1 MKRRTFLSGCFP
13 ALIRARSGSA
23 ADRPNV
29 LWVLGD
35 DLGPQL
41 GCYGYPLVRTP
52 NMDRLAEQGVR
63 FTRAHTTGPVCSASR
78 SGFNTGLYQTSIG
91 CHNHRSH
98 RKDGYRLPE
107 GARLITE
114 RLRERGYFT
123 ANVLEFA
130 EGVRGTGKTDFNFT
144 FKKPFDGTHWNQ
156 RPPGQPFFAQVNFQ
170 APHKGPAFLEARK
183 QGFFPG
189 QQGAAAVLHSCTK
202 CGQPTTAPGIC
213 SFCRLIESS
222 IERL

>member
-52 NMDRLAEQGVR
+52 NMDRLAQQGVR

-91 CHNHRSH
+91 CQVAFTPRIM
-98 RKDGYRLPE
+98 DRLYGWLPLSQANPQVYWVIHE
-107 GARLITE
+107 FLLKNVVKPPPLAIAYLIAFRPKGLT
-114 RLRERGYFT
+114 
-123 ANVLEFA
+123 
-130 EGVRGTGKTDFNFT
+130 GVDTRA
-144 FKKPFDGTHWNQ
+144 H
-156 RPPGQPFFAQVNFQ
+156 
-170 APHKGPAFLEARK
+170 
-183 QGFFPG
+183 
-189 QQGAAAVLHSCTK
+189 
-202 CGQPTTAPGIC
+202 
-213 SFCRLIESS
+213 
-222 IERL
+222 